1 MLHSFGRW
9 FDVRVVYFDCISGI
23 SGDMALGAFID
34 SGADVGEIVRALK
47 ELRLPEFEIAVEK
60 VNEGGIAATKVKV
73 NIDSTHE
80 PHGRRPTEIIELIES
95 SKLSEGV
102 KRKAIKAF
110 EHLAIAEAKVHGVSV
125 DEVHLHEVGAIDAII
140 DIVGTM
146 LAMHMLGIER
156 AFASRLPYSSGWA
169 KSAHGLLPVPAPA
182 TLELLKDAQWRH
194 VDIDA
199 ELVTPTGAAILKA
212 TCKAFGTFPP
222 LSPTSI
228 GYGAGHARLP
238 IPNLLRVVI
247 GELASYVTADETHEQ
262 LFILET
268 NIDDMPAEWF
278 GHVVEKLFEL
288 GALDAYIIPVQMKK
302 TRPAAQL
309 NVLCNGEKVRS
320 MLDCIF
326 SETTTLGVRI
336 IPVERVCLLRETF
349 AVSTPFGDVR
359 VKVARRGEHIINIS
373 PEYEDCKEVAKR
385 ENIPLKL
392 VVEVAMEEAKRKLSG
407 SKEA

>member
-1 MLHSFGRW
+1 M
-9 FDVRVVYFDCISGI
+9 VRIVYFDCISGI

-34 SGADVGEIVRALK
+34 SGADVDEIVRALK
-47 ELRLPEFEIAVEK
+47 GLRLPEFEIAVES
-60 VNEGGIAATKVKV
+60 VNEGSITATKVKV

-80 PHGRRPTEIIELIES
+80 PHGRKPREIIELIES
-95 SKLSEGV
+95 SKLSEAV
-102 KRKAIKAF
+102 KRNAIKAF
-110 EHLAIAEAKVHGVSV
+110 EYLAIAEANVHGVRV
-125 DEVHLHEVGAIDAII
+125 DEVHLHEVGAIDAVI

-146 LAMHMLGIER
+146 LAMHMLGIEQ
-156 AFASRLPYSSGWA
+156 AFASKLPYSSGWA

-182 TLELLKDAQWRH
+182 TLELLKGAQWRH

-222 LSPTSI
+222 LSPTNI
-228 GYGAGHARLP
+228 GYGAGHTRLP

-247 GELASYVTADETHEQ
+247 GELASYTVPADEVYEQ
-262 LFILET
+262 LFMLET

-309 NVLCNGEKVRS
+309 NVLCNGEKIRS
-320 MLDCIF
+320 LLDCIF

-336 IPVERVCLLRETF
+336 IPVERVSLPRETLTI
-349 AVSTPFGDVR
+349 STPFGDVR
-359 VKVARRGEHIINIS
+359 VKVARRGEHIVNIS
-373 PEYEDCKEVAKR
+373 PEYEDCKEVARRK
-385 ENIPLKL
+385 NIPLKL
-392 VVEVAMEEAKRKLSG
+392 VVEVATEEARKKLSR
-407 SKEA
+407 SQKA